1 MSDANEKDWNQAG
14 RPSGSPGMTKGASVK
29 SGLSEHNQITA
40 SHDQMGQGHGQGQR
54 PIGFK
59 SAKSASHHGKSFTY
73 K

>member
-1 MSDANEKDWNQAG
+1 MSDANEKDWNKAG
-14 RPSGSPGMTKGASVK
+14 RPSGSAGMTSGVSVK

-54 PIGFK
+54 P
-59 SAKSASHHGKSFTY
+59 SAMPASKASHHGKSYTY